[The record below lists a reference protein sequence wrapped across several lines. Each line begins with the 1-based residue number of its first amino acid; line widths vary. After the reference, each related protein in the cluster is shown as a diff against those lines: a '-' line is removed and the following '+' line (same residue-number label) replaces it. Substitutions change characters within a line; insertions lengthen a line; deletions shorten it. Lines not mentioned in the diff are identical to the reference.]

1 MATLLENLKARR
13 DAIGVKLA
21 ELGDTSLDLPG
32 AGGPIDVDRVGK
44 IDGWYRELKW
54 LNEQIA
60 LQEGGI
66 AETESYGLV

>member
-1 MATLLENLKARR
+1 MPTLLDNLKARR
-13 DAIGVKLA
+13 DAIGEKLA
-21 ELGDTSLDLPG
+21 ALGATALDLPD
-32 AGGPIDVDRVGK
+32 AGGPVDVDRVAK